1 MHQGRCSGSKDVQC
15 LRWSSLDQRRFSINK
30 YKHKYN
36 VLQLA
41 AGAILSCIS
50 CSELFLPQDVAKLQD
65 ANMPTGKTEAQKRLA
80 VHKKTVV
87 TSVSQVRVSVNDYLT
102 KSIFGSW
109 LSTNSTGTDTSFK
122 RMSSNLLRTP
132 TNKLNRLATS
142 PHWAVYHCTQTQHT
156 SCIV

>member
-1 MHQGRCSGSKDVQC
+1 M
-15 LRWSSLDQRRFSINK
+15 
-30 YKHKYN
+30 
-36 VLQLA
+36 LQLA

-102 KSIFGSW
+102 KSIFRSW

-142 PHWAVYHCTQTQHT
+142 PH
-156 SCIV
+156 